1 MIKEVISAK
10 IENMV
15 AAITLNR
22 KLDLEKLAKLESSAI
37 YNPKKFPGIIYRIPK
52 PKLGTLI
59 FNTGKVICSGA
70 KSREDIDKGLKKLVA
85 KLKEK
90 KIKIEGKPEI
100 KVQNI
105 VASANLGFKVN
116 LDLVAMECENTEY
129 EPEQFPGLV
138 FRIDNPKTVMLVFS
152 SGKIIVTGAKTPADA
167 TRAANITREIIKEYK
182 ISE

>member
-1 MIKEVISAK
+1 MVEKDITAR

-15 AAITLNR
+15 AAITIGQKLNL
-22 KLDLEKLAKLESSAI
+22 KKLASSESSAI
-37 YNPKKFPGIIYRIPK
+37 YNPKKFPGIVYRIQN

-70 KSREDIDKGLKKLVA
+70 KSRKDIDKGLGKLIA

-90 KIKIEGKPEI
+90 NVKLKGKPKVEI
-100 KVQNI
+100 QNI
-105 VASANLGFKVN
+105 VGSANLGFRVN
-116 LDLVAMECENTEY
+116 LDLLATECENTEY

-138 FRIDNPKTVMLVFS
+138 FRVDKPKTVMLIFR
-152 SGKIIVTGAKTPADA
+152 SGKIIITGAKTPQDA
-167 TRAANITREIIKEYK
+167 NLAANVTREIVKEYA